1 MSCKR
6 FQVEHKTLLGC
17 SIVTGEKADKI
28 LTSARRKL
36 LSVGIGQTHKTV
48 KSIQA
53 EIDAARR
60 NLRFLVNEETYSAT
74 LHLLLQRKNTIKGR
88 PGSTTATRASE
99 EDIEAKRK
107 WVVNVSSWTL
117 TPAEQAVLVRGLGY
131 APTPT
136 SPPSEDFI
144 VASESAAHMVGPET
158 EDAAVIRSTV
168 TSLLSKPKSH
178 QTNNFTLEERQALND
193 LKQDKTIMVLP
204 PDKGRATCI
213 MDRTEYGAKMR
224 QLLSDEFI
232 YWKLP
237 SDPTSAHKTTI
248 LAALAPIKQ
257 YVP

>member
-1 MSCKR
+1 
-6 FQVEHKTLLGC
+6 
-17 SIVTGEKADKI
+17 
-28 LTSARRKL
+28 
-36 LSVGIGQTHKTV
+36 
-48 KSIQA
+48 
-53 EIDAARR
+53 
-60 NLRFLVNEETYSAT
+60 
-74 LHLLLQRKNTIKGR
+74 
-88 PGSTTATRASE
+88 
-99 EDIEAKRK
+99 
-107 WVVNVSSWTL
+107 
-117 TPAEQAVLVRGLGY
+117 
-131 APTPT
+131 
-136 SPPSEDFI
+136 
-144 VASESAAHMVGPET
+144 MVGPET

-204 PDKGRATCI
+204 PDKGRATYI
-213 MDRTEYGAKMR
+213 MDRTEYEAKMR